1 MQIAITILLWF
12 SALSAGVM
20 AGVYFAFSVF
30 VMRALAE
37 LDHPA
42 GMLAMRSV
50 NRVIMRSAFLPLFLA
65 SSVACLA
72 LLAIGLLRAG
82 EPGAWPMAAGGA
94 VYLGGM
100 LLVTMRGNVPL
111 NNALEAADPV
121 TPEGA
126 AAWDRFLR
134 PWMLW
139 NHVRTAACLA
149 SLALFVVAIA
159 VRWPA

>member
-1 MQIAITILLWF
+1 MRTAIDILLWF
-12 SALSAGVM
+12 AALSAGVM

-37 LDHPA
+37 LELPG

-50 NRVIMRSAFLPLFLA
+50 NRVIMRSAFLPLFLV
-65 SSVACLA
+65 SSVACLV
-72 LLAIGLLRAG
+72 LLAIALLRAG

-94 VYLGGM
+94 VYLVGM

-111 NNALEAADPV
+111 NNALEAADPA

-126 AAWDRFLR
+126 AVWDRFLR
-134 PWMLW
+134 PWTVW
-139 NHVRTAACLA
+139 NHIRTAACLV
-149 SLALFVVAIA
+149 SLALFIAAIA
-159 VRWPA
+159 MRS